1 MPHERNKLF
10 IALILS
16 EYLSGKFSNTYKA
29 LSSKING
36 KEEELWPGTPVEEW
50 GPCLST
56 GGGFFRFHLSTVGHF
71 N

>member
-16 EYLSGKFSNTYKA
+16 EYVSGKFFNTYKA

-36 KEEELWPGTPVEEW
+36 KEEERWE
-50 GPCLST
+50 
-56 GGGFFRFHLSTVGHF
+56 
-71 N
+71 